1 MAVSYKKLFKMLID
15 KDIKKMDFCEQTGIS
30 YSMFRKLSHGENVQ
44 VGILETICLK
54 MDCQLSDIAEV
65 LPDPESSTKNG
76 TGKNVDKT
84 GRLTT
89 WNGLPPIT
97 IL

>member
-1 MAVSYKKLFKMLID
+1 MLID

-30 YSMFRKLSHGENVQ
+30 YSTFRKLSHGENVQ

-65 LPDPESSTKNG
+65 LPDPEQCTKNG
-76 TGKNVDKT
+76 TGKSVEYDGKD
-84 GRLTT
+84 
-89 WNGLPPIT
+89 
-97 IL
+97 